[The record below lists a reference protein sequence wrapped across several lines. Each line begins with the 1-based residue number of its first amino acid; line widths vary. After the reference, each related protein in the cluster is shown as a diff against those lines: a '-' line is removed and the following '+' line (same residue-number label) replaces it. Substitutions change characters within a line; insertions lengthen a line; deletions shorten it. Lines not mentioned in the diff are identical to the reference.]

1 MIFHMAYHVN
11 VKNYKTEAPRCIY
24 NWVLISSV
32 YSDAM
37 YQAFK
42 DCIISYTS
50 ECTSVER
57 SALFTGITQHL
68 EFTALACNDD
78 ITTDFDAL
86 L

>member
-1 MIFHMAYHVN
+1 
-11 VKNYKTEAPRCIY
+11 
-24 NWVLISSV
+24 
-32 YSDAM
+32 M